1 MQAFPSVKSLER
13 LVGAVMGEQDEE
25 WAGSRCFSERKMAEP
40 CDPSPSPES
49 ATLEEQEMADETA
62 RKAMEASLELADRM
76 ETA

>member
-1 MQAFPSVKSLER
+1 
-13 LVGAVMGEQDEE
+13 
-25 WAGSRCFSERKMAEP
+25 MAEP

-76 ETA
+76 EAA